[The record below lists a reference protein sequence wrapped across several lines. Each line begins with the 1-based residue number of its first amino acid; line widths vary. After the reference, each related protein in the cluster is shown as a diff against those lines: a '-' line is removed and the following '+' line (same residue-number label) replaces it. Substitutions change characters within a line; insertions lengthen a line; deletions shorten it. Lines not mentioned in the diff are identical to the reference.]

1 MNSSYTPEE
10 SKAWSNWSS
19 KELKELVKSFKQ
31 NIVAELDEPL
41 VTKDS
46 REKLHDTTASTAQSI
61 KHAECLKK
69 TREYFA
75 DTICEAMDELTG
87 KEVYQAFYTACKA
100 LRNITKK
107 EYDNANELF
116 ECLDNEPDVTV
127 F

>member
-1 MNSSYTPEE
+1 MYTSEE

-46 REKLHDTTASTAQSI
+46 REKLHDTTTSTAQSI
-61 KHAECLKK
+61 KHAECLKR

-75 DTICEAMDELTG
+75 DTICEAIDELTG
-87 KEVYQAFYTACKA
+87 EEVYQAFYKACKA
-100 LRNITKK
+100 LRDITKK
-107 EYDNANELF
+107 DYDNANALF

>member
-1 MNSSYTPEE
+1 MYTSEE

-46 REKLHDTTASTAQSI
+46 REKLHDTTTSTAQSI
-61 KHAECLKK
+61 KHAECLKRTK
-69 TREYFA
+69 EYFA
-75 DTICEAMDELTG
+75 DTICEAIDELTG
-87 KEVYQAFYTACKA
+87 EEVYQAFYKACKT
-100 LRNITKK
+100 LRDITKK
-107 EYDNANELF
+107 EYDNADALF
-116 ECLDNEPDVTV
+116 KCLDSEPDVTV

>member
-1 MNSSYTPEE
+1 MYTSEE
-10 SKAWSNWSS
+10 FKALSNLSS

-61 KHAECLKK
+61 KHAECLKR
-69 TREYFA
+69 TRDYFA

-87 KEVYQAFYTACKA
+87 EEIYQAFYKACKA
-100 LRNITKK
+100 LRDITKK
-107 EYDNANELF
+107 EYDNANGLF
-116 ECLDNEPDVTV
+116 ECLNSEPDVTV

>member
-1 MNSSYTPEE
+1 MYTSEE

-31 NIVAELDEPL
+31 NIVAELDQPL

-75 DTICEAMDELTG
+75 DTICEAMEELTG
-87 KEVYQAFYTACKA
+87 EEIYQSFYKACKA
-100 LRNITKK
+100 LKDITKK

-116 ECLDNEPDVTV
+116 KCLDSKPDVTV

>member
-1 MNSSYTPEE
+1 MCSSYTPEE
-10 SKAWSNWSS
+10 SKAWSNGSS

-87 KEVYQAFYTACKA
+87 KEVYQAFYKACKA

-107 EYDNANELF
+107 EYNNANELF

>member
-87 KEVYQAFYTACKA
+87 EEVYQAFYKACKA
-100 LRNITKK
+100 LRDVSKK
-107 EYDNANELF
+107 EYDNANGLF
-116 ECLDNEPDVTV
+116 ECLDGDIRFTI

>member
-1 MNSSYTPEE
+1 MYTSEE

-46 REKLHDTTASTAQSI
+46 REKLHDTTTSTAQSI
-61 KHAECLKK
+61 KHAECLKRTK
-69 TREYFA
+69 EYFA
-75 DTICEAMDELTG
+75 DTICEAIDELTG
-87 KEVYQAFYTACKA
+87 EEVYQAFYKACKA
-100 LRNITKK
+100 LRDITKK
-107 EYDNANELF
+107 DYDNANALF
-116 ECLDNEPDVTV
+116 ECLDSEPDVTV

>member
-1 MNSSYTPEE
+1 MNSSCTPEE

-87 KEVYQAFYTACKA
+87 KEVYQAFYKACKA
-100 LRNITKK
+100 LRNTTKK
-107 EYDNANELF
+107 EYNNANELF

>member
-10 SKAWSNWSS
+10 FKAWSNGSS

-46 REKLHDTTASTAQSI
+46 REKLHDTTASTVQSI

-87 KEVYQAFYTACKA
+87 EEVYQAFYKACKA
-100 LRNITKK
+100 LRDVTKK

-116 ECLDNEPDVTV
+116 ECLNNKSDVTV

>member
-1 MNSSYTPEE
+1 MNSSYTLEE

-87 KEVYQAFYTACKA
+87 KEVYQAFYKACKA

-107 EYDNANELF
+107 EYNNANELF

>member
-1 MNSSYTPEE
+1 MYTSEE

-87 KEVYQAFYTACKA
+87 EEIYQAFYKACKA
-100 LRNITKK
+100 LRDITKK

-116 ECLDNEPDVTV
+116 ECLNSELDVTI

>member
-1 MNSSYTPEE
+1 MNTYEE
-10 SKAWSNWSS
+10 SKVWSNGSS
-19 KELKELVKSFKQ
+19 KELKELVKPFKQ

-87 KEVYQAFYTACKA
+87 EEVYQAFYKACEA
-100 LRNITKK
+100 LRNTTKK
-107 EYDNANELF
+107 EYNNANELF
-116 ECLDNEPDVTV
+116 ECLDNKPDVTV

>member
-1 MNSSYTPEE
+1 MYTSEE
-10 SKAWSNWSS
+10 FKALSNLSS

-31 NIVAELDEPL
+31 SIVAELDEPL

-61 KHAECLKK
+61 KHAECLKR
-69 TREYFA
+69 TRDYFA
-75 DTICEAMDELTG
+75 DTICEAIDELTG
-87 KEVYQAFYTACKA
+87 EEAYQAFYKACKA
-100 LRNITKK
+100 LRDVTKK

-116 ECLDNEPDVTV
+116 ECLNNKSDVTI

>member
-10 SKAWSNWSS
+10 SKAWSNGSS

-75 DTICEAMDELTG
+75 DTICEVMDELTG
-87 KEVYQAFYTACKA
+87 EEVYQAFYEACKA

-107 EYDNANELF
+107 EYNNANELF
-116 ECLDNEPDVTV
+116 ECLDNKPDVTV

>member
-1 MNSSYTPEE
+1 MYTSEE
-10 SKAWSNWSS
+10 FKALSNLSS

-69 TREYFA
+69 IRDYFA

-87 KEVYQAFYTACKA
+87 EEIYQAFYKACKA
-100 LRNITKK
+100 LRDVTKK
-107 EYDNANELF
+107 EYDNANGLF
-116 ECLDNEPDVTV
+116 ECLNNKSDVTI

>member
-1 MNSSYTPEE
+1 MYTSEE
-10 SKAWSNWSS
+10 FKALSNLSS

-46 REKLHDTTASTAQSI
+46 REKLHDTTTSTAQSI

-87 KEVYQAFYTACKA
+87 EEVYQAFYKACKA
-100 LRNITKK
+100 LRDVTKK
-107 EYDNANELF
+107 EYDNANGLF
-116 ECLDNEPDVTV
+116 ECLDNEPDITV

>member
-1 MNSSYTPEE
+1 MYISEE
-10 SKAWSNWSS
+10 PKDWSNWYS

-61 KHAECLKK
+61 KHAECLKR
-69 TREYFA
+69 TRDYFA

-87 KEVYQAFYTACKA
+87 EEIYQVFYKACKA
-100 LRNITKK
+100 LRDVTKK
-107 EYDNANELF
+107 EYDNANGLF
-116 ECLDNEPDVTV
+116 ECLNSEPDVTV

>member
-1 MNSSYTPEE
+1 MYISEE
-10 SKAWSNWSS
+10 PKDWSNWYS

-61 KHAECLKK
+61 KHAECLKR
-69 TREYFA
+69 TRDYFA

-87 KEVYQAFYTACKA
+87 EEVYQAFYKACKA
-100 LRNITKK
+100 LKDITKK
-107 EYDNANELF
+107 EYDNANRLF
-116 ECLDNEPDVTV
+116 ECLDSEPDVTV

>member
-1 MNSSYTPEE
+1 MYISEE
-10 SKAWSNWSS
+10 PKDWSNWYS

-61 KHAECLKK
+61 KHAECLKR
-69 TREYFA
+69 TRDYFA

-87 KEVYQAFYTACKA
+87 EEIYQAFYKACKA
-100 LRNITKK
+100 LKDITKK
-107 EYDNANELF
+107 EYDNANRLF
-116 ECLDNEPDVTV
+116 ECLDSEPDVTV

>member
-10 SKAWSNWSS
+10 SKAWSNGSS

-87 KEVYQAFYTACKA
+87 EEVYQAFYKACKA
-100 LRNITKK
+100 LRDVSKK

-116 ECLDNEPDVTV
+116 ECLGNEPDVIV

>member
-1 MNSSYTPEE
+1 MYTSEE
-10 SKAWSNWSS
+10 FKALSNLSS
-19 KELKELVKSFKQ
+19 KELKELVKSLKQ
-31 NIVAELDEPL
+31 GIVAELDEPL

-46 REKLHDTTASTAQSI
+46 REKLHDTTTSTAQSI

-87 KEVYQAFYTACKA
+87 EEVYQAFYKACKA
-100 LRNITKK
+100 LRDVTKK
-107 EYDNANELF
+107 EYDNANGLF
-116 ECLDNEPDVTV
+116 ECLDSEPDVTV

>member
-1 MNSSYTPEE
+1 MHTSKE
-10 SKAWSNWSS
+10 SNAWSNWSS
-19 KELKELVKSFKQ
+19 KELKEFVRSFKQ

-61 KHAECLKK
+61 KHAECLKRTK
-69 TREYFA
+69 EYFA
-75 DTICEAMDELTG
+75 DTICEAIDELTG
-87 KEVYQAFYTACKA
+87 KEAYQAFYKACKA
-100 LRNITKK
+100 LRDVTKK

-116 ECLDNEPDVTV
+116 ECLNSESDVTI

>member
-1 MNSSYTPEE
+1 MYTSEE
-10 SKAWSNWSS
+10 FKALSNLSS

-61 KHAECLKK
+61 KHAECLKR
-69 TREYFA
+69 TRDYFA

-87 KEVYQAFYTACKA
+87 EEIYQAFYKACKA
-100 LRNITKK
+100 LRDVTKK

-116 ECLDNEPDVTV
+116 ECLNNKSDVTV

>member
-1 MNSSYTPEE
+1 MYTSEE

-75 DTICEAMDELTG
+75 DTICEAMEELTG
-87 KEVYQAFYTACKA
+87 EEVYQSFYKACKA
-100 LRNITKK
+100 LKDITKK
-107 EYDNANELF
+107 EYDNANVLF
-116 ECLDNEPDVTV
+116 TCLDSKPDVTV

>member
-1 MNSSYTPEE
+1 MYTSEE

-46 REKLHDTTASTAQSI
+46 REKLHDTTTSTAQSI
-61 KHAECLKK
+61 KHAECLKR

-75 DTICEAMDELTG
+75 DTICEAIDELTG
-87 KEVYQAFYTACKA
+87 EEVYQAFYKACKA
-100 LRNITKK
+100 LRDSTKK
-107 EYDNANELF
+107 DYDNANALF
-116 ECLDNEPDVTV
+116 ECLDSEPDVTV

>member
-1 MNSSYTPEE
+1 MYTSEE

-31 NIVAELDEPL
+31 NIVAELDQPL

-69 TREYFA
+69 TREYFT
-75 DTICEAMDELTG
+75 DTICEAMEELTG
-87 KEVYQAFYTACKA
+87 EEIYQSFYKACKA
-100 LRNITKK
+100 LKDITKK

-116 ECLDNEPDVTV
+116 KCLDSKPDVTV

>member
-1 MNSSYTPEE
+1 MHISEE
-10 SKAWSNWSS
+10 SNAWSNWSS
-19 KELKELVKSFKQ
+19 KELKEFVKSFKQ
-31 NIVAELDEPL
+31 SIVAELDEPL

-69 TREYFA
+69 TRDYFA

-87 KEVYQAFYTACKA
+87 EEIYQAFYKACKA
-100 LRNITKK
+100 LRDITKK
-107 EYDNANELF
+107 EYDNANGLF
-116 ECLDNEPDVTV
+116 KCLNSEPDVTV

>member
-1 MNSSYTPEE
+1 MYTSEE
-10 SKAWSNWSS
+10 FKALSNLSS

-31 NIVAELDEPL
+31 SIVAELDEPL

-61 KHAECLKK
+61 KHAECLKR
-69 TREYFA
+69 TRDYFA

-87 KEVYQAFYTACKA
+87 EEIYQAFYKACKA
-100 LRNITKK
+100 LRDVTKK
-107 EYDNANELF
+107 EYDNANGLF
-116 ECLDNEPDVTV
+116 ECLDSEPDVTV

>member
-10 SKAWSNWSS
+10 SKTWSNGSS

-87 KEVYQAFYTACKA
+87 EEVYQAFYKACKA

-107 EYDNANELF
+107 EYNNANELF

>member
-1 MNSSYTPEE
+1 MNSSYIPEE
-10 SKAWSNWSS
+10 SKAWSNGSS

-87 KEVYQAFYTACKA
+87 EEVYQAFYKACKA
-100 LRNITKK
+100 LRDVSKK

-116 ECLDNEPDVTV
+116 ECLGNEPDVIV